1 MTLKI
6 RKLGKYVGAEITGVD
21 LRQPQDAKANVAI
34 NKALSDYV
42 AIVVRDQN
50 FTPQEY
56 VEAVKVFGDPFPQN
70 FPDYNH
76 PDMEIINIVSNQ
88 HRDDEGK
95 LIKRG
100 SNWHTDHTNHE
111 CPPKCTVLYAVDVP
125 SQGGNTAIC
134 NMQKAFEHLPDR
146 LKKKIE
152 GRETVNVNQGRA
164 AVRISPKAVKRENEQ
179 KSIAVKHPIIRTHP
193 ENHRKAIFFH
203 PIKTDYLTGYT
214 PEETKQLFADILIEG
229 IKEEFVYYHQWNDGD
244 MLVWDNRQA
253 MHRAMHDYD
262 PEEKRQ
268 MYRLLIEGDRP
279 F

>member
-6 RKLGKYVGAEITGVD
+6 NKLGKYVGAEITGID
-21 LRQPQDAKANVAI
+21 LRQSQDAKTKVTI
-34 NKALSDYV
+34 NKALSDHV

-56 VEAVKVFGDPFPQN
+56 VAAVQVLGNPFPQN

-76 PDMEIINIVSNQ
+76 PDAEIINIVSNQ

-100 SNWHTDHTNHE
+100 GNWHTDHTNHE

-134 NMQKAFEHLPDR
+134 NMQKAYEHLPGH

-152 GRETVNVNQGRA
+152 GREAVNVNQGRA
-164 AVRISPKAVKRENEQ
+164 AVRISPKAVKCENEQ
-179 KSIAVKHPIIRTHP
+179 KSMPVNHPIIRTHP
-193 ENHRKAIFFH
+193 ENRRKAIFFH
-203 PIKTDYLTGYT
+203 PIKTDYLAGYT

-229 IKEEFVYYHQWNDGD
+229 IKEEFVYYHQWSDGD